1 MQLWRLEQTPPRP
14 ERAMTE
20 TSSSTALPRSDDPGG
35 LRPRRPVRLVI
46 WLGAVVLLAAAALV
60 AAAVI
65 PGSHHSVA
73 DVAVAQRAVAAPTP
87 SSGAPARL
95 TKVFDS
101 SISAKR
107 YGTLD
112 AQRENGYNASGPVS
126 DLTPLPVSAFDHPV
140 AMYRRYA
147 ERWAA
152 TLGHDVVPLIAAVR
166 AGHRGVARRDWATAF
181 SDYLHLG
188 AVYGLLP
195 GALNDDLA
203 GMPGRIGDPHFVGLH
218 RIEMGLW
225 THESLRSLVP
235 LGVNLS
241 SAVRRLRAELPSAAV
256 DPRSTHVRLA
266 RGLVAVTVGP
276 LDFTLRI
283 HEILEDA
290 QRDFMSGLDVP
301 WSGAGVLAT
310 AAAVAATKELLST
323 VAPIMTGRGSAYG
336 TAVYWLGRLGRVL
349 SGVRRRDGSYPSVH
363 RLTSAQLRQIDGT
376 LAGTLTALAQV
387 PATLETQNVTGF
399 PKIPADKAAQK

>member
-1 MQLWRLEQTPPRP
+1 MS
-14 ERAMTE
+14 E
-20 TSSSTALPRSDDPGG
+20 THSSTALPRSSGPGG
-35 LRPRRPVRLVI
+35 LRPRRPVRLAI
-46 WLGAVVLLAAAALV
+46 WLGAVTLLALAALV

-65 PGSHHSVA
+65 PGSHHSAA
-73 DVAVAQRAVAAPTP
+73 DPDVAQRAVATPTP
-87 SSGAPARL
+87 SSNAPARV

-101 SISAKR
+101 SISANR
-107 YGTLD
+107 YGTQD

-126 DLTPLPVSAFDHPV
+126 DLTPLPVSALDHPV

-152 TLGHDVVPLIAAVR
+152 TLGHDVVPLTAALR
-166 AGHRGVARRDWATAF
+166 DGNRGLARRDWAAAF

-195 GALNDDLA
+195 GDLNDDLA
-203 GMPGRIGDPHFVGLH
+203 GMPGEIGDPHFTGLH

-225 THESLRSLVP
+225 TREPVTSLAP
-235 LGVNLS
+235 LGVKLS
-241 SAVRRLRAELPSAAV
+241 SAVDRLRGELPSAAV
-256 DPRSTHVRLA
+256 DPQSTHVRLA
-266 RGLVAVTVGP
+266 RGLVAVTVDP

-310 AAAVAATKELLST
+310 AAGVAATEELLST
-323 VAPIMTGRGSAYG
+323 VKPILSGRGAAYG
-336 TAVYWLGRLGRVL
+336 TSEYWLHRLDRVFDGL
-349 SGVRRRDGSYPSVH
+349 RRRDGGYPSLH
-363 RLTSAQLRQIDGT
+363 QLTPNQLQLIDGT
-376 LAGTLTALAQV
+376 LAGTLTALDQV
-387 PATLETQNVTGF
+387 PATLETHAFTTF
-399 PKIPADKAAQK
+399 PKIPTGQAAQK

>member
-1 MQLWRLEQTPPRP
+1 MSETP
-14 ERAMTE
+14 
-20 TSSSTALPRSDDPGG
+20 SSTALPRSSGPGG
-35 LRPRRPVRLVI
+35 LRPRRPVRVLI
-46 WLGAVVLLAAAALV
+46 WLGAVALLALAALV

-65 PGSHHSVA
+65 PGSRNSGG
-73 DVAVAQRAVAAPTP
+73 DQAVAQHAVAAPTP
-87 SSGAPARL
+87 SGNTRPRV

-101 SISAKR
+101 KISAKR
-107 YGTLD
+107 YGTQV

-140 AMYRRYA
+140 AMYRSYA

-152 TLGHDVVPLIAAVR
+152 TLGHDVVPLTAALR
-166 AGHRGVARRDWATAF
+166 AGNRGLARRDWATAF

-195 GALNDDLA
+195 GDLNDDLA
-203 GMPGRIGDPHFVGLH
+203 GMPGEIGDPHFVGLH

-225 THESLRSLVP
+225 TNQPVTSLAP
-235 LGVNLS
+235 LAVELS
-241 SAVRRLRAELPSAAV
+241 AAIGRLRAELPTAAV
-256 DPRSTHVRLA
+256 DPRSTHVRLT
-266 RGLVAVTVGP
+266 RGLVAVTVDP

-310 AAAVAATKELLST
+310 AAGVAATEELLST
-323 VAPIMTGRGSAYG
+323 VKPILAGRGAAYG
-336 TAVYWLGRLGRVL
+336 TSEYWLHRLGQVFAN
-349 SGVRRRDGSYPSVH
+349 VRRRDGSYPSLH
-363 RLTSAQLRQIDGT
+363 QLTPDQLQLIDGT
-376 LAGTLTALAQV
+376 LAGTLSALDQV
-387 PATLETQNVTGF
+387 PGTLETHNFTTF
-399 PKIPADKAAQK
+399 PKEPAGGTK